1 MAVTYLDPTA
11 EEGVPVEAYELFL
24 DTGRAFSLG
33 LVANT
38 FPDGTRFM
46 DRLEVAIAAIAP
58 NALIKRYQ
66 KPGLLPVEGE
76 QFASIRSECDA
87 VVAAWGH

>member
-24 DTGRAFSLG
+24 DTGRPFTLG

-38 FPDGTRFM
+38 FPDSARFM
-46 DRLEVAIAAIAP
+46 DRLEAAVKEVAP
-58 NALIKRYQ
+58 NATIRRYQ
-66 KPGLLPVEGE
+66 KPSLAPVEGE
-76 QFASIRSECDA
+76 QLESIVTQCDG